1 MLMESSDLREYSIK
15 FEQGKKF
22 SSRRM
27 CRETSV
33 IDSVVEVYYGGA
45 SGSVPFLWE
54 SQPGTPKVK
63 LPVKPFPP
71 VLTPPPLSFHYSTI
85 KSIKKPSKP
94 TLVHAILSKL
104 LGRKTSRQ
112 LSRSSSSS
120 TSFSLLSSSWSSFR
134 SVPSSLFPDPNVPR
148 KCPGSS
154 FRSRIGEEEQYESP
168 VLCFGRRNS
177 WSCGCL
183 RT

>member
-1 MLMESSDLREYSIK
+1 
-15 FEQGKKF
+15 
-22 SSRRM
+22 M

-45 SGSVPFLWE
+45 SGSVPFHWE

-63 LPVKPFPP
+63 LLVKPVPP
-71 VLTPPPLSFHYSTI
+71 VLTPPPLSFNFFSTR
-85 KSIKKPSKP
+85 KPIKKPSKP

-104 LGRKTSRQ
+104 LGRKTSRP

-120 TSFSLLSSSWSSFR
+120 TSFSLLSSSWSSFH
-134 SVPSSLFPDPNVPR
+134 SVPCSRFSDPNVPR
-148 KCPGSS
+148 KSQLSSPGSS

-177 WSCGCL
+177 WSRGCL